1 MARRKARPLVKFK
14 GHCIECPD
22 GSPDRMVARPGPRCQ
37 THRLARKK
45 ATGSTVHDAYVLA
58 TYGITGEEYW
68 ALYEAQDRV
77 CYICQRANGSS
88 RRLSV
93 DHDHA
98 LGNGRDS
105 VRGLLCR
112 PCNTM
117 LGHARD
123 EESFFYRAGQYL
135 AYPPARA
142 VLERKEP

>member
-14 GHCIECPD
+14 GRCIDCPD

-45 ATGSTVHDAYVLA
+45 ATGNSVHTAYVLA

-68 ALYEAQDRV
+68 ALYEYQGGH
-77 CYICQRANGSS
+77 CYICQRANGAS

-98 LGNGRDS
+98 LGNGRGS
-105 VRGLLCR
+105 VRGLCCR
-112 PCNTM
+112 PCNSM
-117 LGHARD
+117 LGLARD
-123 EESFFYRAGQYL
+123 DIEFFQRAIEYL
-135 AYPPARA
+135 TNPPARA
-142 VLERKEP
+142 VLERKDP